1 MKGLIFIMLLCVSTS
16 IFAEELNC
24 TVSVNL
30 EVVAEEVF
38 TIDAKTKVAY
48 LKADDFVFYVANKG
62 NSKFELEIFNVDA
75 PSRSYAEGY
84 LKTVEDSL
92 TWTLW
97 TKDYLL
103 ETSCRL
109 ADK

>member
-1 MKGLIFIMLLCVSTS
+1 MKRWIFVMMLLVSTS
-16 IFAEELNC
+16 VLAEDLNC
-24 TVSVNL
+24 TVSVNM

-38 TIDAKTKVAY
+38 TVAPKTKVTYVNA
-48 LKADDFVFYVANKG
+48 ADFVFYVANKG

-75 PSRSYAEGY
+75 PSRSYATGF
-84 LKTVEDSL
+84 LRTNEDAL
-92 TWTLW
+92 TCTLW
-97 TKDYLL
+97 TNDYLL

>member
-1 MKGLIFIMLLCVSTS
+1 MKSLIFVMMLFFSTS
-16 IFAEELNC
+16 ILAEELRC
-24 TVSVNL
+24 TVSVNM

-38 TIDAKTKVAY
+38 TVEAKTKVTYVNA
-48 LKADDFVFYVANKG
+48 ADFVFYVANKG
-62 NSKFELEIFNVDA
+62 NSKFELEIFNVSA
-75 PSRSYAEGY
+75 PSRSYAEGF
-84 LKTVEDSL
+84 LRTNEDAL

-97 TKDYLL
+97 TNDYLL